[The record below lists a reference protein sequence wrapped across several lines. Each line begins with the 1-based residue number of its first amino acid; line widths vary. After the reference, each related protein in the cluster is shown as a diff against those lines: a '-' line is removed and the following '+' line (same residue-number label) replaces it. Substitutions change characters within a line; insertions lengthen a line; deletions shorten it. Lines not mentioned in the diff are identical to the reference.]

1 MRLISLV
8 IVVVWPCLLNAAPPP
23 AGGQPVDA
31 ARRVH
36 ELLNTLRND
45 PKPDRRENAAFNL
58 RSFPSDKFF
67 EIVPALIEAL
77 ENDSAPAVRRA
88 VVQTLGELQPRSAE
102 VLEALER
109 AAEKDDSWRVRQSA
123 RWAKRGYKVDAQAPP
138 PPPPPAA
145 APAPATPPPLNPPEP
160 PKRSWTLF
168 PWLRKKEPAP
178 APVLGPPEP
187 ILAAPPRQQAPK

>member
-1 MRLISLV
+1 MQQIGLV
-8 IVVVWPCLLNAAPPP
+8 LVVVWPCLWQAAQLPV
-23 AGGQPVDA
+23 GGQPVDA

-45 PKPDRRENAAFNL
+45 PKPDRRENAAFSL
-58 RSFPSDKFF
+58 RSFPADKFF

-88 VVQTLGELQPRSAE
+88 VVQTLGELKPRSAE

-123 RWAKRGYKVDAQAPP
+123 RWAKRGYKVDVPAPP
-138 PPPPPAA
+138 APLPPPVASP
-145 APAPATPPPLNPPEP
+145 TPLPPLAPPEP

-178 APVLGPPEP
+178 APPPGPPEP
-187 ILAAPPRQQAPK
+187 ILAAPPRPATVK